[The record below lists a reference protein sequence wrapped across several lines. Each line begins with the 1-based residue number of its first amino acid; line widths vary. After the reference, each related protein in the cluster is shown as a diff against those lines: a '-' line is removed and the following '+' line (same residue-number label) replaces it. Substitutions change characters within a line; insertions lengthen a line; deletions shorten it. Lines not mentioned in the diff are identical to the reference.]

1 MNVNDR
7 LALELGRAQIG
18 RIVAEAQLEGAQ
30 ATVRTLEERVAELTL
45 HATPCQRSP
54 NEVEDLL
61 RERGK
66 GETVCPD
73 DGLRPGE
80 HSWGPDGPPPP
91 PDPS

>member
-1 MNVNDR
+1 VNSNDR
-7 LALELGRAQIG
+7 IALELGRAQIG
-18 RIVAEAQLEGAQ
+18 RLIAETQLEAAQ
-30 ATVRTLEERVAELTL
+30 ATAKALEARVAELTL
-45 HATPCQRSP
+45 HATPCQRTP
-54 NEVEDLL
+54 REVEDIL

-80 HSWGPDGPPPP
+80 HSWGSDAPPP